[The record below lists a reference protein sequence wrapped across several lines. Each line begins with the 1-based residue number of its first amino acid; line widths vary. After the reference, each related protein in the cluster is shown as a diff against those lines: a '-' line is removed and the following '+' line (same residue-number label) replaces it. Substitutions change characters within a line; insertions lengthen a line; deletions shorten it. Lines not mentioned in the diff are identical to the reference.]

1 MIFMR
6 EILFRGFCFD
16 HRGSETITAMV
27 AGLDDSDGTV
37 RPIIRE
43 KTFVGKWVTGGYAK
57 MNGRE
62 HCIMTSRPVE
72 GHASWIHENVQVIPE
87 TVGQFAGLCDK
98 NGKKIFE
105 GDRIIAH
112 EEDGDCQYSIRYK
125 ADQDYPAFDCD
136 PYIDCDS
143 NGLSYLFGAGISIE
157 VIGTIFDVKES
168 E

>member
-1 MIFMR
+1 MR
-6 EILFRGFCFD
+6 EIIFRGF
-16 HRGSETITAMV
+16 HE
-27 AGLDDSDGTV
+27 DSDGKCILVFNGCT
-37 RPIIRE
+37 I
-43 KTFVGKWVTGGYAK
+43 KGFWVTGCLVDIPCEDYDVCISPIITDEQ
-57 MNGRE
+57 GRT
-62 HCIMTSRPVE
+62 HSAPY
-72 GHASWIHENVQVIPE
+72 WENKNVIPE
-87 TVGQFAGLCDK
+87 TIGQFTGLCDK

-157 VIGTIFDVKES
+157 VIGTIFDVKE
-168 E
+168 EAK

>member
-1 MIFMR
+1 MR
-6 EILFRGFCFD
+6 EILFRGF
-16 HRGSETITAMV
+16 
-27 AGLDDSDGTV
+27 
-37 RPIIRE
+37 RE
-43 KTFVGKWVTGGYAK
+43 KEHREESILLNGVALKGQWETGYLIRYQRNASDKSTVETGIIPDYASALY
-57 MNGRE
+57 MLD
-62 HCIMTSRPVE
+62 
-72 GHASWIHENVQVIPE
+72 VIPE
-87 TVGQFAGLCDK
+87 TIGQFTGLCDK

-157 VIGTIFDVKES
+157 VIGTIFDVKE
-168 E
+168 EAK